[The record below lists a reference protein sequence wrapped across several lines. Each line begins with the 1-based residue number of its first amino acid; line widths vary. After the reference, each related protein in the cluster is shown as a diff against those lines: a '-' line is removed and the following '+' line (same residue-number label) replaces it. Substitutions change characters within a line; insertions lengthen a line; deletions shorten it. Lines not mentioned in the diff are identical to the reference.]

1 MSNPR
6 PIKIPDRIKEI
17 PRTTGRCLGRFLSLD
32 VSIETDLVQLA
43 LDLSSIQLMVDFHLP
58 RANETVTVW
67 TFCIFWKCCSIVL
80 AQLLQSIPETVNVWT
95 SWSDLSGRGGS
106 DDRALS
112 DRRYAPLRL
121 SCAVDRFLFRPA
133 HPSFLPTWRIAFNP
147 LGSHAHRAD
156 AVILFPVRLTNRTVF
171 IWRDRFLDNTAIRVT
186 YIRGRER
193 LDSDGSLECTPSHR
207 HQSFIT
213 QSWTYKTRVFLV
225 MAMVVTFAW
234 SGHASSIK
242 GAEGML
248 VHSIH
253 ALAVFIWTGGLL
265 ILGFWSPSD
274 RNWGIFLEW
283 FKPLVTLCFL
293 LIVGSGIYL
302 MSVVVQVEEYSDSWI
317 LPYGQALL
325 WKHVWFYPCWS
336 SVSWTGS
343 GVTRLLNDRLKS
355 DGCGCAWKASWSAS
369 LHSDCVARSTGT
381 PHSIKDTLQSSG
393 AGPLSG
399 FLFPSLRF
407 TYSDIRF
414 EPTMIS
420 LFLMA
425 ISLLFVG
432 LLVYVIRSTQDSIK
446 TLYLGLGVSISLF
459 FAALYSIS
467 VYLWSST
474 WAFQRVRRLIQK
486 ERHAIQQSFFFHTY
500 SSFSY

>member
-1 MSNPR
+1 MFGRADLIYREGAEAMTALYLIGDTLLYGCLALLIGFFSVQLIPR
-6 PIKIPDRIKEI
+6 PHRPDVSLSIRWVRMLIVLMLLSFSLSVLRIVLYLYEEIGFWITLRSVLLTFEAGNAWILMALWSVLLLIVINRSSLSPGRIK
-17 PRTTGRCLGRFLSLD
+17 LG
-32 VSIETDLVQLA
+32 
-43 LDLSSIQLMVDFHLP
+43 
-58 RANETVTVW
+58 
-67 TFCIFWKCCSIVL
+67 
-80 AQLLQSIPETVNVWT
+80 
-95 SWSDLSGRGGS
+95 
-106 DDRALS
+106 
-112 DRRYAPLRL
+112 
-121 SCAVDRFLFRPA
+121 
-133 HPSFLPTWRIAFNP
+133 
-147 LGSHAHRAD
+147 
-156 AVILFPVRLTNRTVF
+156 
-171 IWRDRFLDNTAIRVT
+171 
-186 YIRGRER
+186 
-193 LDSDGSLECTPSHR
+193 
-207 HQSFIT
+207 
-213 QSWTYKTRVFLV
+213 VFLV

-325 WKHVWFYPCWS
+325 WKHVLILPVLIIGIMNGKWS
-336 SVSWTGS
+336 YASPERSFEVRRMRMRMEGILI
-343 GVTRLLNDRLKS
+343 LLLFTAT
-355 DGCGCAWKASWSAS
+355 AW
-369 LHSDCVARSTGT
+369 LGQQEP

-467 VYLWSST
+467 VYL
-474 WAFQRVRRLIQK
+474 
-486 ERHAIQQSFFFHTY
+486 
-500 SSFSY
+500 

>member
-1 MSNPR
+1 MALWSVLLLIVINRSSLSPG
-6 PIKIPDRIKEI
+6 RIK
-17 PRTTGRCLGRFLSLD
+17 LG
-32 VSIETDLVQLA
+32 
-43 LDLSSIQLMVDFHLP
+43 
-58 RANETVTVW
+58 
-67 TFCIFWKCCSIVL
+67 
-80 AQLLQSIPETVNVWT
+80 
-95 SWSDLSGRGGS
+95 
-106 DDRALS
+106 
-112 DRRYAPLRL
+112 
-121 SCAVDRFLFRPA
+121 
-133 HPSFLPTWRIAFNP
+133 
-147 LGSHAHRAD
+147 
-156 AVILFPVRLTNRTVF
+156 
-171 IWRDRFLDNTAIRVT
+171 
-186 YIRGRER
+186 
-193 LDSDGSLECTPSHR
+193 
-207 HQSFIT
+207 
-213 QSWTYKTRVFLV
+213 VFLV

-248 VHSIH
+248 VHSVH

-302 MSVVVQVEEYSDSWI
+302 MSVVVQVEEYSDFWI

-325 WKHVWFYPCWS
+325 WKHVLILPVLIIGILNGKWS
-336 SVSWTGS
+336 YASPERSFEVRQMRMRMEGILI
-343 GVTRLLNDRLKS
+343 LLLFTAT
-355 DGCGCAWKASWSAS
+355 AW
-369 LHSDCVARSTGT
+369 LGQQEP

-420 LFLMA
+420 LLLMA

-446 TLYLGLGVSISLF
+446 
-459 FAALYSIS
+459 
-467 VYLWSST
+467 
-474 WAFQRVRRLIQK
+474 RVRRLIQK
-486 ERHAIQQSFFFHTY
+486 ERYAIQQSFFFHTY

>member
-1 MSNPR
+1 MFGRADLIYREGAEAMTALYLIGDTLLYGCLALLIGFFSVQLIPR
-6 PIKIPDRIKEI
+6 SYRPDVSLSIRWVRMLIVLMLLSFSLSVLLIVLYLYEEIGFWITLQSVLLTFEAGNAWILMALWSVLLLIVINRSSLSPGRIK
-17 PRTTGRCLGRFLSLD
+17 LG
-32 VSIETDLVQLA
+32 
-43 LDLSSIQLMVDFHLP
+43 
-58 RANETVTVW
+58 
-67 TFCIFWKCCSIVL
+67 
-80 AQLLQSIPETVNVWT
+80 
-95 SWSDLSGRGGS
+95 
-106 DDRALS
+106 
-112 DRRYAPLRL
+112 
-121 SCAVDRFLFRPA
+121 
-133 HPSFLPTWRIAFNP
+133 
-147 LGSHAHRAD
+147 
-156 AVILFPVRLTNRTVF
+156 
-171 IWRDRFLDNTAIRVT
+171 
-186 YIRGRER
+186 
-193 LDSDGSLECTPSHR
+193 
-207 HQSFIT
+207 
-213 QSWTYKTRVFLV
+213 VFLV

-302 MSVVVQVEEYSDSWI
+302 MSVVVQVEEYSDSSI

-325 WKHVWFYPCWS
+325 WKHVLILSVLIIGIMNGKWS
-336 SVSWTGS
+336 YASPERSFEVRRMRMRMEGILI
-343 GVTRLLNDRLKS
+343 LLLFTAT
-355 DGCGCAWKASWSAS
+355 AW
-369 LHSDCVARSTGT
+369 LGQQEP

-420 LFLMA
+420 HLLMA

-432 LLVYVIRSTQDSIK
+432 LLVYVIRSTQDSMK

-467 VYLWSST
+467 VYL
-474 WAFQRVRRLIQK
+474 
-486 ERHAIQQSFFFHTY
+486 
-500 SSFSY
+500 

>member
-1 MSNPR
+1 MFGRADLIYREGAEAMTALYLIGDTLLYGCLALLIGFFSVQLIPR
-6 PIKIPDRIKEI
+6 SYRPDVSLSIRWVRMLIVLMLLSFSLSVLRIVLYLYEEIGFWITLQSVLLTFEAGNAWILMALWSVLLLIVINRASLSPGRIK
-17 PRTTGRCLGRFLSLD
+17 LG
-32 VSIETDLVQLA
+32 
-43 LDLSSIQLMVDFHLP
+43 
-58 RANETVTVW
+58 
-67 TFCIFWKCCSIVL
+67 
-80 AQLLQSIPETVNVWT
+80 
-95 SWSDLSGRGGS
+95 
-106 DDRALS
+106 
-112 DRRYAPLRL
+112 
-121 SCAVDRFLFRPA
+121 
-133 HPSFLPTWRIAFNP
+133 
-147 LGSHAHRAD
+147 
-156 AVILFPVRLTNRTVF
+156 
-171 IWRDRFLDNTAIRVT
+171 
-186 YIRGRER
+186 
-193 LDSDGSLECTPSHR
+193 
-207 HQSFIT
+207 
-213 QSWTYKTRVFLV
+213 VFLV

-302 MSVVVQVEEYSDSWI
+302 MSVVVQVDEYSDSWI

-325 WKHVWFYPCWS
+325 WKHVLILPVLIIGIMNGKWS
-336 SVSWTGS
+336 YASPERSFEVRRMRMRMEGILI
-343 GVTRLLNDRLKS
+343 LLLFTAT
-355 DGCGCAWKASWSAS
+355 AW
-369 LHSDCVARSTGT
+369 LGQQEP

-467 VYLWSST
+467 VYL
-474 WAFQRVRRLIQK
+474 
-486 ERHAIQQSFFFHTY
+486 
-500 SSFSY
+500 

>member
-1 MSNPR
+1 MFGRADLIYREGAEAMTALYLIGDTLLYGCLALLIGFFSVQLIPR
-6 PIKIPDRIKEI
+6 SYRPDVSLSIRWVRMLIVLMLLSFSLSVLRIVLYLYEEIGFWITLQSVLLTFEAGNAWILMALWSVLLLIVINRSSLSPGRIK
-17 PRTTGRCLGRFLSLD
+17 LG
-32 VSIETDLVQLA
+32 
-43 LDLSSIQLMVDFHLP
+43 
-58 RANETVTVW
+58 
-67 TFCIFWKCCSIVL
+67 
-80 AQLLQSIPETVNVWT
+80 
-95 SWSDLSGRGGS
+95 
-106 DDRALS
+106 
-112 DRRYAPLRL
+112 
-121 SCAVDRFLFRPA
+121 
-133 HPSFLPTWRIAFNP
+133 
-147 LGSHAHRAD
+147 
-156 AVILFPVRLTNRTVF
+156 
-171 IWRDRFLDNTAIRVT
+171 
-186 YIRGRER
+186 
-193 LDSDGSLECTPSHR
+193 
-207 HQSFIT
+207 
-213 QSWTYKTRVFLV
+213 VFLV

-248 VHSIH
+248 VHSVH

-302 MSVVVQVEEYSDSWI
+302 MSVVVQVEEYSYSWI

-325 WKHVWFYPCWS
+325 WKHVLILPVLIIGIMNGKWS
-336 SVSWTGS
+336 YASPERSFEVRRMRMRMEGILI
-343 GVTRLLNDRLKS
+343 LLLFTAT
-355 DGCGCAWKASWSAS
+355 AW
-369 LHSDCVARSTGT
+369 LGQQEP

-467 VYLWSST
+467 VYL
-474 WAFQRVRRLIQK
+474 
-486 ERHAIQQSFFFHTY
+486 
-500 SSFSY
+500 

>member
-1 MSNPR
+1 MFGRADLIYREGAEAMTALYLIGDTLLYSCLALLIGFFSVQLIPR
-6 PIKIPDRIKEI
+6 SYRPDVSLSIRWVRMLIVLMLLSFSLSVLRIVLYLYEEIGFWITLQSVLLTFEAGNAWILMALWSVLLLIVINRSSLSPGRIK
-17 PRTTGRCLGRFLSLD
+17 LG
-32 VSIETDLVQLA
+32 
-43 LDLSSIQLMVDFHLP
+43 
-58 RANETVTVW
+58 
-67 TFCIFWKCCSIVL
+67 
-80 AQLLQSIPETVNVWT
+80 
-95 SWSDLSGRGGS
+95 
-106 DDRALS
+106 
-112 DRRYAPLRL
+112 
-121 SCAVDRFLFRPA
+121 
-133 HPSFLPTWRIAFNP
+133 
-147 LGSHAHRAD
+147 
-156 AVILFPVRLTNRTVF
+156 
-171 IWRDRFLDNTAIRVT
+171 
-186 YIRGRER
+186 
-193 LDSDGSLECTPSHR
+193 
-207 HQSFIT
+207 
-213 QSWTYKTRVFLV
+213 VFLV

-325 WKHVWFYPCWS
+325 WKHVLILPVLIIGIMNGKWS
-336 SVSWTGS
+336 YASPERSFEVRRMRMRMEGILI
-343 GVTRLLNDRLKS
+343 LLLFTAT
-355 DGCGCAWKASWSAS
+355 AW
-369 LHSDCVARSTGT
+369 LGQQEP

-467 VYLWSST
+467 VYL
-474 WAFQRVRRLIQK
+474 
-486 ERHAIQQSFFFHTY
+486 
-500 SSFSY
+500 

>member
-1 MSNPR
+1 MFGRADLIYREGAEAMTALYLIGDTLLYGCLALLIGFFSVQLIPR
-6 PIKIPDRIKEI
+6 SYRPDVSLSIRWVRMLIVLMLLSFSLSVLRIVLYLYEEIGFWITLRSVLLTFEAGNAWILMALWSVLLLIVINRASLSPGRIK
-17 PRTTGRCLGRFLSLD
+17 LG
-32 VSIETDLVQLA
+32 
-43 LDLSSIQLMVDFHLP
+43 
-58 RANETVTVW
+58 
-67 TFCIFWKCCSIVL
+67 
-80 AQLLQSIPETVNVWT
+80 
-95 SWSDLSGRGGS
+95 
-106 DDRALS
+106 
-112 DRRYAPLRL
+112 
-121 SCAVDRFLFRPA
+121 
-133 HPSFLPTWRIAFNP
+133 
-147 LGSHAHRAD
+147 
-156 AVILFPVRLTNRTVF
+156 
-171 IWRDRFLDNTAIRVT
+171 
-186 YIRGRER
+186 
-193 LDSDGSLECTPSHR
+193 
-207 HQSFIT
+207 
-213 QSWTYKTRVFLV
+213 VFLI

-248 VHSIH
+248 VHSVH

-325 WKHVWFYPCWS
+325 WKHVLILPVLIIGILNGKWS
-336 SVSWTGS
+336 YASPERSFEVRRMRMRMEGILI
-343 GVTRLLNDRLKS
+343 LLLFTAT
-355 DGCGCAWKASWSAS
+355 AW
-369 LHSDCVARSTGT
+369 LGQQEP

-393 AGPLSG
+393 VGPLSG

-446 TLYLGLGVSISLF
+446 TLCLGLGVSISLF

-467 VYLWSST
+467 VYL
-474 WAFQRVRRLIQK
+474 
-486 ERHAIQQSFFFHTY
+486 
-500 SSFSY
+500 